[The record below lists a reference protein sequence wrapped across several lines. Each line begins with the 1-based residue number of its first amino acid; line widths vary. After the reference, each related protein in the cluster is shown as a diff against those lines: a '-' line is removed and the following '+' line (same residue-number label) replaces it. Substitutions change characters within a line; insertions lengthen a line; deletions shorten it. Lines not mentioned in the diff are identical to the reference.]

1 MSTDQEVEQS
11 SVNTAVPLPAGPDA
25 GEDRP
30 SRMRRMAC
38 FVYEGIL
45 LFGVVFIADYLFD
58 TLTQSRHA
66 LHLRHE
72 RQAWLFSVLG
82 LYFVWF
88 WTHGGQT
95 LAQKTWRIRVVD
107 INGNAI
113 GTVRAFVRY
122 VLCWPLALSGLGLV
136 WSWFD
141 RDGQFL
147 QDRLAGTRLVTHVA
161 THRSLV

>member
-1 MSTDQEVEQS
+1 MD
-11 SVNTAVPLPAGPDA
+11 PLPPATDA
-25 GEDRP
+25 PGMVRP

-45 LFGVVFIADYLFD
+45 LFGVIFIAGYLFD

-66 LHLRHE
+66 LMYRHA
-72 RQAWLFSVLG
+72 RQAWLFFVLG
-82 LYFVWF
+82 AYFVWF

-95 LAQKTWRIRVVD
+95 LAQKTWKIRVVD
-107 INGNAI
+107 RQGQAI
-113 GTVRAFVRY
+113 STLQAIARY
-122 VLCWPLALSGLGLV
+122 ILCWPLALSGLGLV

-141 RDGQFL
+141 RDKQFL
-147 QDRLAGTRLVTHVA
+147 QDRLAGTQLITHEA